1 MSELEKLNQLLQ
13 KQQSLEA
20 QRLKL
25 QAEKE
30 VLLKNVEETRQK
42 LISEFGE
49 DWEVVKDNL
58 LKEIAEMENSL

>member
-49 DWEVVKDNL
+49 DWEAVKDNL

>member
-49 DWEVVKDNL
+49 DWEAIRDNL